1 MESIKKINEELYP
14 FDYSVASVGSD
25 KSFNLFKK
33 LLNFKIHK
41 FRTGLTLNSWKIPKS
56 IRVKEVKLSCEGKT
70 LIDTKSKNYSVISQ
84 CKSVNIYLNY
94 DQLLKNLYYSE
105 KINDAIPYG
114 WTGLYN
120 NKDNWGLCVS
130 RKFIKK
136 LNKNKKYHVIIK
148 TEVLKNNMNVL
159 EYKIKGKS
167 DKAILINAHNCH
179 PFQAND
185 DISGCA
191 VGISIFKEL
200 KKIRNLNYS
209 YILLIAPEMYG
220 PMFWLKKIKL
230 KLSVQYY

>member
-1 MESIKKINEELYP
+1 M
-14 FDYSVASVGSD
+14 
-25 KSFNLFKK
+25 
-33 LLNFKIHK
+33 
-41 FRTGLTLNSWKIPKS
+41 
-56 IRVKEVKLSCEGKT
+56 
-70 LIDTKSKNYSVISQ
+70 
-84 CKSVNIYLNY
+84 
-94 DQLLKNLYYSE
+94 
-105 KINDAIPYG
+105 
-114 WTGLYN
+114 YN

-220 PMFWLKKIKL
+220 PMFWLKKNKNKIIVSILLKSVGNDNVIKL
-230 KLSVQYY
+230 QKSFRSDTTLDKVFLNLIKKNSVTGSFRELHGNDETVLRPQDILFHL